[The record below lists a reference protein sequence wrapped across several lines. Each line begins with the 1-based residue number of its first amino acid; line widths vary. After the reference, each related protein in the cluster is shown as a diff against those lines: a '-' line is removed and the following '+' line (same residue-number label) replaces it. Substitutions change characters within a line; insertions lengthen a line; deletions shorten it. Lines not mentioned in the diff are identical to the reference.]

1 MHRVL
6 ILLFAGVFLPVQ
18 VAAQV
23 LDVEAEKV
31 VRRGDRIEASG
42 RVVVRGE
49 GILLRANYVALDTMT
64 EDIWAA
70 GDCHLEEEGG
80 EMDAQILYY
89 NIRRKD
95 FRLEEGTVFVYADP
109 IVISGRT
116 IVRYGEDVY
125 EGEGITYTP
134 CLGKPPDWSIAAS
147 SLNAPLEGYGSVYHA
162 RFRVRRIPIFYTPYL
177 MFPIKL
183 KRQSGFLFPSFGHST
198 DTGYRTEVPFYIV
211 LGRSMDATITPT
223 HLSDRGL
230 LWAGEFRYRLDEE
243 REGFIYGESLFDKR
257 GGEELAGGVEATIPD
272 HRWLLKA
279 RQTGGNLTWDINLV
293 SHADYL
299 RDIGPFYGDKQ
310 EWKNSPTTTG
320 FEDEEDLEELV
331 SRVQWN
337 ISSRKFTA
345 NLSGQWKQ
353 DLTVEDND
361 RTLQEL
367 PRLRARMRPQ
377 KIPYTPVLVTSD
389 LTTVRVYSRDWIEA
403 VTNNGEIEFSWPIS
417 LYPYLTILPSYAE
430 IYRDAFITDHRE
442 VLEDDI
448 FREHWQ
454 ERSILL
460 TTALYSQRFA
470 GGMYHQVV
478 PSVSWVYLSRYGG
491 NYDRNDPLDIFP
503 NHLLLGEEEW
513 EKDFDMNLSLEN
525 YLRDP
530 SGRSLAEFTISRSY
544 SYIDEDWRFFEARAR
559 LTPVS
564 WFRAEHTNRFGRE
577 PFRPYATHEHW
588 SRLTLRDDRGDELY
602 AGEEY
607 IRPAVN
613 DEEKPGDATKSAYA
627 GVNVSLI
634 GGFSARYEVEY
645 DYIERRYEHSRQGI
659 SYESQCW
666 SVNLYREVEPSEGER
681 PRETTISLLVNL
693 LGFGQI
699 LSAEHELE
707 ADR

>member
-1 MHRVL
+1 MHRFL
-6 ILLFAGVFLPVQ
+6 ILFFAGVFLP
-18 VAAQV
+18 AHILAQV

-49 GILLRANYVALDTMT
+49 GILLRANYVVFDTVT
-64 EDIWAA
+64 EDLWAA

-80 EMDAQILYY
+80 EMDAHILYY
-89 NIRRKD
+89 NNRRKD
-95 FRLEEGTVFVYADP
+95 LRLEQGSVFVYADP

-134 CLGKPPDWSIAAS
+134 CLGKPPDWSIAAG
-147 SLNAPLEGYGSVYHA
+147 SLNAPLEGYGSVYNA
-162 RFRVRRIPIFYTPYL
+162 RFRVRSIPILYVPYL
-177 MFPIKL
+177 LFPLKL
-183 KRQSGFLFPSFGHST
+183 ERQSGLLFPGFGHST
-198 DTGYRTEVPFYIV
+198 DTGYRTEIPLYIV
-211 LGRSMDATITPT
+211 LGRSMDATVTPT

-257 GGEELAGGVEATIPD
+257 GGEVMQGGVEDRIPD
-272 HRWLLKA
+272 HRWLFKA
-279 RQTGGNLTWDINLV
+279 RQTGGSLTWDINLV

-299 RDIGPFYGDKQ
+299 RDIGPFYGDEQ
-310 EWKNSPTTTG
+310 EWKDSATTAG
-320 FEDEEDLEELV
+320 LEDDDDLEELV

-337 ISSRKFTA
+337 ISNRKFSA

-377 KIPYTPVLVTSD
+377 KIPHTPILLTSD

-403 VTNNGEIEFSWPIS
+403 VKNEGEIELSWPIS
-417 LYPYLTILPSYAE
+417 LYPYLTVLPSFAE
-430 IYRDAFITDHRE
+430 IYRDTFITDHRE
-442 VLEDDI
+442 VFEDDT

-454 ERSILL
+454 ERSVLL
-460 TTALYSQRFA
+460 TTALYSERFA
-470 GGMYHQVV
+470 GGLYHQVV

-503 NHLLLGEEEW
+503 DLLGNDDW
-513 EKDFDMNLSLEN
+513 EKEFDMNLSLEN
-525 YLRDP
+525 YVRDP
-530 SGRSLAEFTISRSY
+530 SGRSLAELTVSRSY
-544 SYIDEDWRFFEARAR
+544 SYIDDDWKFFEARAR
-559 LTPVS
+559 LNPVS
-564 WFRAEHTNRFGRE
+564 WFSAEHTNRFGRE

-588 SRLTLRDDRGDELY
+588 SRLTLRDARGDELY
-602 AGEEY
+602 AAEEY

-613 DEEKPGDATKSAYA
+613 DRERSGDATKSAYA
-627 GVNVSLI
+627 GVNAKLI
-634 GGFSARYEVEY
+634 GGFSARYEIEY
-645 DYIERRYEHSRQGI
+645 DFLDRRYEHSRQGL
-659 SYESQCW
+659 SYASQCW
-666 SVNLYREVEPSEGER
+666 SVDLYREVEPSEGER

-699 LSAEHELE
+699 VSAEQEFE
-707 ADR
+707 AGR

>member
-1 MHRVL
+1 MRRFL
-6 ILLFAGVFLPVQ
+6 ILLFAGAFLPAQ
-18 VAAQV
+18 VIAQV

-31 VRRGDRIEASG
+31 VRHGDRIEASG
-42 RVVVRGE
+42 RVVVQGE
-49 GILLRANYVALDTMT
+49 DLLLRANYVVLDTVT
-64 EDIWAA
+64 EDLWAA

-80 EMDAQILYY
+80 EMDAHILYY
-89 NIRRKD
+89 NNRRKD

-134 CLGKPPDWSIAAS
+134 CLGKPPDWSIAAGT
-147 SLNAPLEGYGSVYHA
+147 LNAPLEGYGSAYNA
-162 RFRVRRIPIFYTPYL
+162 RFRVGNVPLFYVPYL
-177 MFPIKL
+177 LFPLKL
-183 KRQSGFLFPSFGHST
+183 ERQSGLLFPGVGHST
-198 DTGYRTEVPFYIV
+198 DTGYRTEIPLYIV

-257 GGEELAGGVEATIPD
+257 GGEVMQGGVKDRIPD

-279 RQTGGNLTWDINLV
+279 RQTGGSLTWDINLV

-310 EWKNSPTTTG
+310 EWKDSATTG
-320 FEDEEDLEELV
+320 VFEDSENLEELV

-337 ISSRKFTA
+337 IFSRKFSA

-353 DLTVEDND
+353 DLTVGDND

-377 KIPYTPVLVTSD
+377 RIPHTPVLLTSD

-403 VTNNGEIEFSWPIS
+403 VKNNGEIELSWPIS
-417 LYPYLTILPSYAE
+417 LYPYLTVLPSFAE
-430 IYRDAFITDHRE
+430 IYRDTFITDHRE
-442 VLEDDI
+442 VFEDDT

-460 TTALYSQRFA
+460 TTALYSERFA
-470 GGMYHQVV
+470 GGIYHQVV

-503 NHLLLGEEEW
+503 DLLESDDW
-513 EKDFDMNLSLEN
+513 EKEFDMNLSLEN
-525 YLRDP
+525 YVRGP

-544 SYIDEDWRFFEARAR
+544 SYIDDDWKFYEARAR
-559 LTPVS
+559 LNPVS
-564 WFRAEHTNRFGRE
+564 WFSAQHTNRFGRE

-588 SRLTLRDDRGDELY
+588 SRITFRDARGDELY
-602 AGEEY
+602 AAEEY
-607 IRPAVN
+607 VRPAVN
-613 DEEKPGDATKSAYA
+613 DRERSGDATKSAYA
-627 GVNVSLI
+627 GVNAKLI
-634 GGFSARYEVEY
+634 RGFSVRYEIEY
-645 DYIERRYEHSRQGI
+645 DFLERRYEHSRQGL
-659 SYESQCW
+659 SYASQCW
-666 SVNLYREVEPSEGER
+666 SVDLYREVKPSEGER

-699 LSAEHELE
+699 LSAEQEFG
-707 ADR
+707 AGR

>member
-1 MHRVL
+1 
-6 ILLFAGVFLPVQ
+6 
-18 VAAQV
+18 
-23 LDVEAEKV
+23 
-31 VRRGDRIEASG
+31 
-42 RVVVRGE
+42 
-49 GILLRANYVALDTMT
+49 
-64 EDIWAA
+64 
-70 GDCHLEEEGG
+70 
-80 EMDAQILYY
+80 
-89 NIRRKD
+89 
-95 FRLEEGTVFVYADP
+95 
-109 IVISGRT
+109 
-116 IVRYGEDVY
+116 
-125 EGEGITYTP
+125 
-134 CLGKPPDWSIAAS
+134 
-147 SLNAPLEGYGSVYHA
+147 
-162 RFRVRRIPIFYTPYL
+162 
-177 MFPIKL
+177 
-183 KRQSGFLFPSFGHST
+183 
-198 DTGYRTEVPFYIV
+198 
-211 LGRSMDATITPT
+211 
-223 HLSDRGL
+223 
-230 LWAGEFRYRLDEE
+230 
-243 REGFIYGESLFDKR
+243 
-257 GGEELAGGVEATIPD
+257 
-272 HRWLLKA
+272 
-279 RQTGGNLTWDINLV
+279 
-293 SHADYL
+293 
-299 RDIGPFYGDKQ
+299 
-310 EWKNSPTTTG
+310 
-320 FEDEEDLEELV
+320 
-331 SRVQWN
+331 
-337 ISSRKFTA
+337 
-345 NLSGQWKQ
+345 
-353 DLTVEDND
+353 
-361 RTLQEL
+361 
-367 PRLRARMRPQ
+367 MRPQ

>member
-1 MHRVL
+1 MRRFL
-6 ILLFAGVFLPVQ
+6 ILLFAGAFLPAQ
-18 VAAQV
+18 VIAQV

-31 VRRGDRIEASG
+31 VRHGDRIEASG
-42 RVVVRGE
+42 RVVVQGE
-49 GILLRANYVALDTMT
+49 DLLLRANYVVLDTVT
-64 EDIWAA
+64 EDLWAA

-80 EMDAQILYY
+80 EMDAHILYY
-89 NIRRKD
+89 NNRRKD

-134 CLGKPPDWSIAAS
+134 CLGKPPDWSIAAGT
-147 SLNAPLEGYGSVYHA
+147 LNAPLEGYGSAYNA
-162 RFRVRRIPIFYTPYL
+162 RFRVGNVPLFYVPYL
-177 MFPIKL
+177 LFPLKL
-183 KRQSGFLFPSFGHST
+183 ERQSGLLFPGFGHST
-198 DTGYRTEVPFYIV
+198 DTGYRTEIPLYIV

-257 GGEELAGGVEATIPD
+257 GGEVMQGGVKDRIPD

-279 RQTGGNLTWDINLV
+279 RQTGGSLTWDINLV

-310 EWKNSPTTTG
+310 EWKDSATTG
-320 FEDEEDLEELV
+320 VFEDSENLEELV

-337 ISSRKFTA
+337 IFSRKFSA

-353 DLTVEDND
+353 DLTVGDND

-377 KIPYTPVLVTSD
+377 RIPHTPVLLTSD

-403 VTNNGEIEFSWPIS
+403 VKNNGEIELSWPIS
-417 LYPYLTILPSYAE
+417 LYPYLTVLPSFAE
-430 IYRDAFITDHRE
+430 IYRDTFITDHRE
-442 VLEDDI
+442 VFEDDT

-460 TTALYSQRFA
+460 TTALYSERFA
-470 GGMYHQVV
+470 GGIYHQVV

-503 NHLLLGEEEW
+503 DLLENDDW
-513 EKDFDMNLSLEN
+513 EKEFDMNLSLEN
-525 YLRDP
+525 YVRGP

-544 SYIDEDWRFFEARAR
+544 SYIDDDWKFYEARAR
-559 LTPVS
+559 LNPVS
-564 WFRAEHTNRFGRE
+564 WFSAQHTNRFGRE

-588 SRLTLRDDRGDELY
+588 SRITFRDARGDELY
-602 AGEEY
+602 AAEEY
-607 IRPAVN
+607 VRPAVN
-613 DEEKPGDATKSAYA
+613 DRERSGDATKSAYA
-627 GVNVSLI
+627 GVNAKLI
-634 GGFSARYEVEY
+634 RGFSVRYEIEY
-645 DYIERRYEHSRQGI
+645 DFLERRYEHSRQGL
-659 SYESQCW
+659 SYASQCW
-666 SVNLYREVEPSEGER
+666 SVDLYREVKPSEGER

-699 LSAEHELE
+699 LSAEQEFG
-707 ADR
+707 AGR

>member
-1 MHRVL
+1 MRRFL
-6 ILLFAGVFLPVQ
+6 ILLFAGAFLPAQ
-18 VAAQV
+18 VIAQV

-31 VRRGDRIEASG
+31 VRHGDRIEASG
-42 RVVVRGE
+42 RVVVQGE
-49 GILLRANYVALDTMT
+49 DLLLRANYVVLDTVT
-64 EDIWAA
+64 EDLWAA

-80 EMDAQILYY
+80 EMDAHILYY
-89 NIRRKD
+89 NNRRKD

-134 CLGKPPDWSIAAS
+134 CLGKPPDWSIAAGT
-147 SLNAPLEGYGSVYHA
+147 LNAPLEGYGSAYNA
-162 RFRVRRIPIFYTPYL
+162 RFRVGNVPLFYVPYL
-177 MFPIKL
+177 LFPLKL
-183 KRQSGFLFPSFGHST
+183 ERQSGLLFPGFGHST
-198 DTGYRTEVPFYIV
+198 DTGYRTEIPLYIV

-257 GGEELAGGVEATIPD
+257 GGEVMQGGVKDRIPD

-279 RQTGGNLTWDINLV
+279 RQTGGSLTWDINLV

-310 EWKNSPTTTG
+310 EWKDSATTG
-320 FEDEEDLEELV
+320 VFEDSENLEELV

-337 ISSRKFTA
+337 IFSRKFSA

-353 DLTVEDND
+353 DLTVGDND

-377 KIPYTPVLVTSD
+377 RIPHTPVLLTSD

-403 VTNNGEIEFSWPIS
+403 VKNNGEIELSWPIS
-417 LYPYLTILPSYAE
+417 LYPYLTVLPSFAE
-430 IYRDAFITDHRE
+430 IYRDTFITDHRE
-442 VLEDDI
+442 VFEDDT

-460 TTALYSQRFA
+460 TTALYSERFA
-470 GGMYHQVV
+470 GGIYHQVV

-503 NHLLLGEEEW
+503 DLLENDDW
-513 EKDFDMNLSLEN
+513 EKEFDMNLSLEN
-525 YLRDP
+525 YVRGP

-544 SYIDEDWRFFEARAR
+544 SYIDDDWKFYEARAR
-559 LTPVS
+559 LNPVS
-564 WFRAEHTNRFGRE
+564 WFSAQHTNRFGRE

-588 SRLTLRDDRGDELY
+588 SRITFRDARGDELY
-602 AGEEY
+602 AAEEY
-607 IRPAVN
+607 VLPAVN
-613 DEEKPGDATKSAYA
+613 DRERSGDATKSAYA
-627 GVNVSLI
+627 GVNAKLI
-634 GGFSARYEVEY
+634 RGFSVRYEIEY
-645 DYIERRYEHSRQGI
+645 DFLERRYEHSRQGL
-659 SYESQCW
+659 SYASQCW
-666 SVNLYREVEPSEGER
+666 SVDLYREVKPSEGER

-699 LSAEHELE
+699 LSAEQEFG
-707 ADR
+707 AGR

>member
-1 MHRVL
+1 MRRFL
-6 ILLFAGVFLPVQ
+6 ILLFAGAFLPAQ
-18 VAAQV
+18 VIAQV

-31 VRRGDRIEASG
+31 VRHGDRIEASG
-42 RVVVRGE
+42 RVVVQGE
-49 GILLRANYVALDTMT
+49 DLLLRANYVVLDTVT
-64 EDIWAA
+64 EDLWAA

-80 EMDAQILYY
+80 EMDAHILYY
-89 NIRRKD
+89 NNRRKD

-134 CLGKPPDWSIAAS
+134 CLGKPPDWSIAAGT
-147 SLNAPLEGYGSVYHA
+147 LNAPLEGYGSAYNA
-162 RFRVRRIPIFYTPYL
+162 RFRVGNVPLFYVPYL
-177 MFPIKL
+177 LFPLKL
-183 KRQSGFLFPSFGHST
+183 ERQSGLLFPGVGHST
-198 DTGYRTEVPFYIV
+198 DTGYRTEIPLYIV

-257 GGEELAGGVEATIPD
+257 GGEVMQGGVKDRIPD

-279 RQTGGNLTWDINLV
+279 RQTGGSLTWDINLV

-310 EWKNSPTTTG
+310 EWKDSATTG
-320 FEDEEDLEELV
+320 VFEDSENLEELV

-337 ISSRKFTA
+337 IFSRKFSA

-353 DLTVEDND
+353 DLTVGDND

-377 KIPYTPVLVTSD
+377 RIPHTPVLLTSD

-403 VTNNGEIEFSWPIS
+403 VKNNGEIELSWPIS
-417 LYPYLTILPSYAE
+417 LYPYLTVLPSFAE
-430 IYRDAFITDHRE
+430 IYRDTFITDHRE
-442 VLEDDI
+442 VFEDDT

-460 TTALYSQRFA
+460 TTALYSERFA
-470 GGMYHQVV
+470 GGIYHQVV

-503 NHLLLGEEEW
+503 DLLENDDW
-513 EKDFDMNLSLEN
+513 EKEFDMNLSLEN
-525 YLRDP
+525 YVRGP

-544 SYIDEDWRFFEARAR
+544 SYIDDDWKFYEARAR
-559 LTPVS
+559 LNPVS
-564 WFRAEHTNRFGRE
+564 WFSAQHTNRFGRE

-588 SRLTLRDDRGDELY
+588 SRITFRDARGDELY
-602 AGEEY
+602 AAEEY
-607 IRPAVN
+607 VRPAVN
-613 DEEKPGDATKSAYA
+613 DRERSGDATKSAYA
-627 GVNVSLI
+627 GVNAKLI
-634 GGFSARYEVEY
+634 RGFSVRYEIEY
-645 DYIERRYEHSRQGI
+645 DFLERRYEHSRQGL
-659 SYESQCW
+659 SYASQCW
-666 SVNLYREVEPSEGER
+666 SVDLYREVKPSEGER

-699 LSAEHELE
+699 LSAEQEFG
-707 ADR
+707 AGR